1 MYNQMFT
8 SRFGEKRER
17 VHPAEVAADHP
28 LVPSLTEEC
37 KTLRALSTGR
47 FCSRRKRYWETECCC
62 DTWQN
67 HDIYALAVQR
77 SNYRFDCGVIRY
89 MSNI

>member
-47 FCSRRKRYWETECCC
+47 FRSRRKRY
-62 DTWQN
+62 
-67 HDIYALAVQR
+67 
-77 SNYRFDCGVIRY
+77 
-89 MSNI
+89 